1 MYIRV
6 EHMKVTAYD
15 DVQGQDA
22 SLTLFSLICGLRWK
36 VTVSPDSEKL
46 VPHITAHDIGGNRPL
61 KPYAKSES
69 DAHLVMYDVYW
80 QAI

>member
-1 MYIRV
+1 MSR
-6 EHMKVTAYD
+6 AN
-15 DVQGQDA
+15 DA

-46 VPHITAHDIGGNRPL
+46 IAHITARDISGNRPL

-69 DAHLVMYDVYW
+69 DVNLVMYDVYW